1 MIIGCILPFTQL
13 LVRTSTVTPRTLRI
27 QKRCLGQLALA
38 LGLSLAAP
46 ASAAVTQLKVMS
58 FNIWVNGGLSLSNC
72 IEVIRGAGADVVG
85 LQECNAATAQTIAT
99 RLGFYAQPDS
109 DSSIVS
115 RYPILANIPT
125 SGGRA
130 ATIQIGPGQR
140 VHFFNCHLAP
150 YPYGPYDLQAG
161 QSQTFIV
168 NQEQATRMPALT
180 SLLATMAPFIDS
192 NEPCFLTGD
201 FNAPSHFDY
210 TSFPWP
216 TSLACVNA
224 GLGDSYQERHG
235 GNRKYPGLFAY
246 NEPGIT
252 WTPKT
257 AQEPNGVFDRIDFV
271 HYSLGDGTAPIA
283 SIELD
288 ERNSINPWPSDH
300 RAVLTTFMLTPP
312 LLPDKANSPV
322 PSNGAMKVSLSPTL
336 NWLPGN
342 NALGHAVYFGTNASP
357 ELLTNTSVTTIALTN
372 LLPLTAYYWRVDE
385 VIPDGSITGDLW
397 TFATLNTNVV
407 VYEWD
412 FAAGNLAAALG
423 NGTMKYADAAT
434 PGLSIFGTT
443 TGTTVPH
450 IGGQPA
456 TYLRV
461 PAFTGLTNGYLLSFN
476 DSGPN
481 GGGSYINRYT
491 FIIDVFIPG
500 PLNWLPLFNTSP
512 QNANDADWYVDSTG
526 RIGIGDLG
534 YSAAGVITPN
544 AWLRLT
550 FAADLG
556 AGTTTYYRNGTQ
568 VGQRMGGSLLDGRF
582 AIFSDAD
589 AGPDL
594 LLFNE
599 GDTSGVYTHELYA
612 SSIAFTDRR
621 MSAAEVAGLGEP
633 RAEGIFVRRLRA
645 TWSGSTV
652 VFTWSPG
659 ANVRLQKS
667 NNLSSPVWRD
677 VPGTLGASSFTETAS
692 TNGAFYRLAGL

>member
-1 MIIGCILPFTQL
+1 MKTRRILAFAHRFVEPESLQERRLCSRSTRACWL
-13 LVRTSTVTPRTLRI
+13 L
-27 QKRCLGQLALA
+27 LA
-38 LGLSLAAP
+38 LGLSLASP
-46 ASAAVTQLKVMS
+46 AGAAVTQLKVMS
-58 FNIWVNGGLSLSNC
+58 FNVWVNGGLSLSNS
-72 IEVIRGAGADVVG
+72 IEVIRTSGADIVG

-99 RLGFYAQPDS
+99 RLGFHVLPDS

-115 RYPILANIPT
+115 RHPILANIPS
-125 SGGRA
+125 SGGRG

-140 VHFFNCHLAP
+140 VHFFNCHLTA
-150 YPYGPYDLQAG
+150 YPYGPYDLKNG
-161 QSQTFIV
+161 QSQSFIL
-168 NQEQATRMPALT
+168 NQENTTRMPALT
-180 SLLATMAPFIDS
+180 NLLTVMAPFIGG
-192 NEPCFLTGD
+192 NEPCFLVGD

-210 TSFPWP
+210 TNFPWP
-216 TSLACVNA
+216 TSVACVNA
-224 GLGDSYQERHG
+224 GLGDSYTELHP

-271 HYSLGDGTAPIA
+271 HYSQGDGITPTA

-300 RAVLTTFMLTPP
+300 RAVLTTFTLTPP
-312 LLPDKANSPV
+312 PLSDKAGSPV
-322 PSNGAMKVSLSPTL
+322 PSSGVKKVPLSPIL
-336 NWLPGN
+336 NWLPAS
-342 NALGHAVYFGTNASP
+342 NATSHVVYFGTNTP
-357 ELLTNTSVTTIALTN
+357 LDLLTNTTGTIVFLTN
-372 LLPLTAYYWRVDE
+372 LIPSTTYYWRVDE
-385 VIPDGSITGDLW
+385 VTPDGTIAGDNW
-397 TFATLNTNVV
+397 TFTTLSTNAV

-412 FAAGNLAAALG
+412 FAAGNLASALG
-423 NGTMKYADAAT
+423 KGTMEYADAAT

-461 PAFTGLTNGYLLSFN
+461 PSFTGLTNGYLLFFN
-476 DSGPN
+476 DSSPN

-491 FIIDVFIPG
+491 IIFDVLIPG
-500 PLNWLPLFNTSP
+500 PLNWLPLFNTNP
-512 QNANDADWYVDSTG
+512 QNGNDADWYVDSTG

-534 YSAAGVITPN
+534 YSAAGAIAAGTWHRI
-544 AWLRLT
+544 A

-556 AGTTTYYRNGTQ
+556 AGSVTYYRNGSQ
-568 VGQRMGGSLLDGRF
+568 VGQRTGGSLLDGRF
-582 AIFSDAD
+582 AIFSGAD

-612 SSIAFTDRR
+612 SSIAFIDRR
-621 MSAAEVAGLGEP
+621 MSAAEIAALGGP

-645 TWSGSTV
+645 TRSGSNI
-652 VFTWSPG
+652 VFTWNAG
-659 ANVRLQKS
+659 ATVRLQKS
-667 NNLSSPVWRD
+667 VSLSSPDWQD
-677 VPGTLGASSFTETAS
+677 VAGTLGAGSFTEVAPTG
-692 TNGAFYRLAGL
+692 GAFYRIATP

>member
-1 MIIGCILPFTQL
+1 L
-13 LVRTSTVTPRTLRI
+13 LV
-27 QKRCLGQLALA
+27 LA
-38 LGLSLAAP
+38 LGLLLAVP

-72 IEVIRGAGADVVG
+72 IEAIRGADADIVG
-85 LQECNAATAQTIAT
+85 LQECNATTAQTIAT
-99 RLGFYAQPDS
+99 RLGFYVLPDG

-115 RYPILANIPT
+115 RHPIIANIPT
-125 SGGRA
+125 SGGRG

-140 VHFFNCHLAP
+140 VHFFNCHLTA

-161 QSQTFIV
+161 RTQTFIV
-168 NQEQATRMPALT
+168 NQEHTTRMPALT
-180 SLLATMAPFIDS
+180 NLLATMAPFIGG

-216 TSLACVNA
+216 TSVACVNA
-224 GLGDSYQERHG
+224 GLGDSYQELHL

-271 HYSLGDGTAPIA
+271 HYSLGDGTTPVT
-283 SIELD
+283 SVELD

-300 RAVLTTFMLTPP
+300 RAVLTTFAVTPP
-312 LLPDKANSPV
+312 LLLEKASSPA
-322 PSNGAMKVSLSPTL
+322 PSNGATKVSLFPML
-336 NWLPGN
+336 NWLPGS
-342 NALGHAVYFGTNASP
+342 NAIGHAVYFGTNTSP
-357 ELLTNTSVTTIALTN
+357 ELLTNTTGTSIALTN
-372 LLPLTAYYWRVDE
+372 LSSLTTYFWRIDE
-385 VIPDGSITGDLW
+385 ITPNGSITGDLW
-397 TFATLNTNVV
+397 SFATLNTNVV
-407 VYEWD
+407 IYEWD
-412 FAAGNLAAALG
+412 FAAGDLAAALG
-423 NGTMKYADAAT
+423 NGTMEYADAAT
-434 PGLSIFGTT
+434 PGLSIYGTT

-461 PAFTGLTNGYLLSFN
+461 PSFAGLTNGYLLSFN

-491 FIIDVFIPG
+491 FIIDALIPG
-500 PLNWLPLFNTSP
+500 PLNWTPLFNTSP
-512 QNANDADWYVDSTG
+512 QNVNDADWYVDSTG

-534 YSAAGVITPN
+534 YSAAGAITAN
-544 AWLRLT
+544 TWLRLV

-556 AGTTTYYRNGTQ
+556 AGLVTYYRNGTQ
-568 VGQRMGGSLLDGRF
+568 VGQRAGGSLLDGRF

-599 GDTSGVYTHELYA
+599 GDTTGVYTHELYI
-612 SSIAFTDRR
+612 SSIAFTDHR
-621 MSAAEVAGLGEP
+621 MSAAEVAALGGP
-633 RAEGIFVRRLRA
+633 RAEGIFVRRLTA
-645 TWSGSTV
+645 TWNGGNV

-667 NNLSSPVWRD
+667 TSLSLPVWQD
-677 VPGTLGASSFTETAS
+677 VSGTLGASNYTVAAS
-692 TNGAFYRLAGL
+692 TRGAFYRLAGL